1 MAARRNIHRVLLEL
15 CQTPLPPLR
24 FCLSSNVYSYCHI
37 QITNTARGRHVNT
50 LHEELQRQLRQPQV
64 KTSVFCKQDIMRD
77 WHLDSQPSLSC
88 WDVIVSKTGNL
99 RGKEKK
105 KSLRGV
111 REMLSASQGVSAAR
125 QQFNCVPP
133 RRSTF
138 KGTPKCTK
146 ALRGEQHK
154 WLDLKAASPPSLSLS
169 LYLHRLLYI

>member
-1 MAARRNIHRVLLEL
+1 METDIWIRSRASVAEM
-15 CQTPLPPLR
+15 
-24 FCLSSNVYSYCHI
+24 LSS
-37 QITNTARGRHVNT
+37 QK
-50 LHEELQRQLRQPQV
+50 QV
-64 KTSVFCKQDIMRD
+64 IFVER
-77 WHLDSQPSLSC
+77 
-88 WDVIVSKTGNL
+88 
-99 RGKEKK
+99 KK

-154 WLDLKAASPPSLSLS
+154 WLDLKAAPPPLSLS
-169 LYLHRLLYI
+169 LFLSSQVALHVELERLSDIL

>member
-1 MAARRNIHRVLLEL
+1 METDIWIRSRASVAEM
-15 CQTPLPPLR
+15 
-24 FCLSSNVYSYCHI
+24 LSS
-37 QITNTARGRHVNT
+37 QK
-50 LHEELQRQLRQPQV
+50 QV
-64 KTSVFCKQDIMRD
+64 IFVER
-77 WHLDSQPSLSC
+77 
-88 WDVIVSKTGNL
+88 
-99 RGKEKK
+99 KK

-154 WLDLKAASPPSLSLS
+154 WLDLKAASPPPLSLS
-169 LYLHRLLYI
+169 LFLSSQVALHVELERLSDIL